1 MWTVLLSAKLG
12 CLFLPLFE
20 CVACVAKTG
29 VSKSTPTSKS
39 RTKSTPAIA
48 SARIAHGRILIDI
61 RLVVRYFHNGPS

>member
-1 MWTVLLSAKLG
+1 
-12 CLFLPLFE
+12 LFE